1 MLRSVRSL
9 GVLTLG
15 LALLTG
21 CGSSGSGGGSSPSG
35 GAGTTTGSAEPSS
48 PGPSPT
54 PSPTP
59 TPSPSPTPTPT
70 PTPTPGPSTP
80 APTTGPGDA
89 RLVGQ
94 RIVYSYPGTTVPD
107 ALLQRVREGRVA
119 GVIFFAENVGS
130 GGTAL
135 RTAVARLREAEQQ
148 SPSPRPLLLMTD
160 QEGGLVRRVPGG
172 PEQSAKD
179 VGRAA
184 DPLAA
189 ATRTGGEAATALTD
203 QGLNLNL
210 APVLDVYRT
219 PGDFA
224 DSAQRSYSTDPATV
238 GRLGSAFVRAQQDAG
253 VAATAK
259 HFPGL
264 GSAPAGANTDE
275 EPVTLGLSLNQLRS
289 TDERPYRDAIA
300 AGVKL
305 VMLSWAVYPAL
316 DPGTPAGMSGTIVR
330 DELRSRLHYD
340 GVTITDALE
349 AKALDP
355 VGGTGQRAMA
365 VARAGV
371 DLLLCSGRDVA
382 QGDGAAAALAAG
394 LASGE
399 LDRNDFTAS
408 ANRVDALRGTLK

>member
-1 MLRSVRSL
+1 MLRSLRSL

-21 CGSSGSGGGSSPSG
+21 CGSSGNGGGAPSGSAGTATGGAQPTGSSPPAS
-35 GAGTTTGSAEPSS
+35 
-48 PGPSPT
+48 PSPT

-59 TPSPSPTPTPT
+59 TPSPSPTPAPT
-70 PTPTPGPSTP
+70 RSSA
-80 APTTGPGDA
+80 APTTGPSDA
-89 RLVGQ
+89 QLAGQ

-107 ALLQRVREGRVA
+107 TLLQRVREGRVA
-119 GVIFFAENVGS
+119 GVIFFAENVGN
-130 GGTAL
+130 GGDAL
-135 RTAVARLREAEQQ
+135 RTAVNRLREAEQQ
-148 SPSPRPLLLMTD
+148 SPAPRPLLLMTD
-160 QEGGLVRRVPGG
+160 QEGGVVRRVPGG
-172 PEQSAKD
+172 PAQSAKD
-179 VGRAA
+179 VGRSA
-184 DPLAA
+184 DPTAA
-189 ATRTGGEAATALTD
+189 ATRTGDEAAAALAAF
-203 QGLNLNL
+203 GLNLNL

-238 GRLGSAFVRAQQDAG
+238 GRLGSAFLKAQQGAG

-275 EPVTLGLSLNQLRS
+275 QPVTLDTSLDQLR
-289 TDERPYRDAIA
+289 TVDERPYRDAIA
-300 AGVKL
+300 AGVQL
-305 VMLSWAVYPAL
+305 VMFSWAVYPAL

-330 DELRSRLHYD
+330 DELRTRLHYQ
-340 GVTITDALE
+340 GVTVTDAIE

-355 VGGTGQRAMA
+355 VGGTQQRALA

-382 QGDGAAAALAAG
+382 QGDAAAAALASA
-394 LASGE
+394 LASGQ
-399 LDRNDFTAS
+399 LDRKDFTAS
-408 ANRVDALRGTLK
+408 AQRVDALRGTLK